1 MRQRAGIR
9 AVAAESVLVA
19 AGGRAILLQLAH
31 PSVARGVAAHSDFV
45 AAPLRR
51 LTGTL
56 DYIYLVVYGTT
67 EERDAARRYVERAH
81 APVRGGG
88 HGDAPRYA
96 ADDAELQLWVAATLY
111 DSAMTM
117 QALVLPPVPA
127 EDAERVYREYA
138 VLGTALGMPA
148 SLWPRTRADFDTWW
162 NGRLAA
168 LEVSADARRVAR
180 DLLHPRGPGAPVWL
194 RLVMPLARLVTAGLL
209 DERLRTAFDL
219 PWGPARQRAFDAVM
233 RLTRAVWPWLPAGVR
248 HAPAVRSLRRH
259 RRRAGRRRSDRRRS
273 NPDAPPTP
281 TPHQP

>member
-1 MRQRAGIR
+1 MRHGAGIR

-56 DYIYLVVYGTT
+56 DYIYLVVYGTSA
-67 EERDAARRYVERAH
+67 EREAARRYVERAH

-88 HGDAPRYA
+88 DGHAPRYA
-96 ADDAELQLWVAATLY
+96 ADDPELQLWVAATLY

-117 QALVLPPVPA
+117 QSLVLPPVPDD
-127 EDAERVYREYA
+127 EAERVYREYA

-162 NGRLAA
+162 SGRMAA

-180 DLLHPRGPGAPVWL
+180 DLLHPSGPGAPVWL

-209 DERLRTAFDL
+209 DERMRTAFGL
-219 PWGPARQRAFDAVM
+219 PWSAARHRAFDAVIGV
-233 RLTRAVWPWLPAGVR
+233 TRSVWPWLPAGVR
-248 HAPAVRSLRRH
+248 HAPAVRSLRR
-259 RRRAGRRRSDRRRS
+259 RRQTSR
-273 NPDAPPTP
+273 
-281 TPHQP
+281 